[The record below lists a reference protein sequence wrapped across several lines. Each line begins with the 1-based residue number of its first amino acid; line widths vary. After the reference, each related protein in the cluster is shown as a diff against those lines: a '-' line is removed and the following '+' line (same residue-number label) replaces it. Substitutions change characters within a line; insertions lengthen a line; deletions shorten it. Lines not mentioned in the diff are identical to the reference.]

1 MAGREEVRSM
11 EMKDYAKNVSGINVI
26 AGAWLIIAPFILG
39 YAESVARTNDIWT
52 GAAVGILSFIK
63 LFMPE
68 KTMWIGWITIV
79 LGLWLILAP
88 FVLSYTGIVPI
99 WNDII
104 LGIIVTGISLWSMS
118 TGAAPRHR
126 VSV

>member
-1 MAGREEVRSM
+1 M
-11 EMKDYAKNVSGINVI
+11 EMKDYAKNVSVVNVI
-26 AGAWLIIAPFILG
+26 AGVWLIVVPFIFN
-39 YAESVARTNDIWT
+39 YVDSVARNNDIWT
-52 GAAVGILSFIK
+52 GAAIGVLSFIK

-68 KTMWIGWITIV
+68 KTMWTGWLTTV

-88 FVLSYTGIVPI
+88 FVLLYTGMVSI